1 MSLIGKQPVILP
13 PNVTLSQQGQR
24 FTVVGP
30 LGQLTEEFS
39 PRIKV
44 TVDGNIVTFDR
55 RSNMPSDRALHGLS
69 RALFQNQ
76 VIGVTAGFKKNLE
89 LVGTGY
95 RVTKTSTGISLTVGF
110 SHPVEIT
117 APAGIS
123 FEIEGN
129 NKVAV
134 AGIDKHLVGQVAAN
148 IRKVHPPEPY
158 KGKGV
163 RYEGEVVRKKA
174 GKTAKAG
181 A

>member
-1 MSLIGKQPVILP
+1 M
-13 PNVTLSQQGQR
+13 
-24 FTVVGP
+24 
-30 LGQLTEEFS
+30 
-39 PRIKV
+39 
-44 TVDGNIVTFDR
+44 
-55 RSNMPSDRALHGLS
+55 
-69 RALFQNQ
+69 
-76 VIGVTAGFKKNLE
+76 TAGFKKNLE

-95 RVTKTSTGISLTVGF
+95 RVTKTGTGISLTVGF